1 MGLFHLNFYCVLEL
15 CHLIQLSSALEE
27 NKQLQEMHES
37 SEKKLQGVIA
47 HLEEQLNEHASSKVA
62 LKSQVEVL
70 TADISQKSEL
80 QNLVKELEEQLASA
94 KAQFKQQVT

>member
-27 NKQLQEMHES
+27 NKQLQEMYES

-47 HLEEQLNEHASSKVA
+47 NLEEQLNEHASSKDA

-94 KAQFKQQVT
+94 KAQYKQQVT